1 MSSTNEQWHLNIC
14 ISKILKIV
22 GSSCRKKWLNQKQ
35 ILLDFV
41 LLRSQ
46 YFHYN
51 FVIYCSIFK
60 ILDIF

>member
-14 ISKILKIV
+14 ISKIWKIV
-22 GSSCRKKWLNQKQ
+22 GSCGKKKWLNLKQ

-46 YFHYN
+46 YFLYN
-51 FVIYCSIFK
+51 FVIYYSIFK